1 MDDST
6 QILKLNGQLFDLKNP
21 VVMGIL
27 NMTPDSFYQKSRFK
41 SDKTVLNQVEKMLA
55 DGALL
60 IDVGGYSTRPN
71 AEYVSQDEEIRRV
84 SEALEMIVKRFPEV
98 LISVD
103 TFRSSVARYM
113 VEKFGVAMINDIS
126 GGMADPIMFET
137 IAGLQ
142 VAYVLMHSKG
152 NPQTMQSMTQYEDL
166 VSDVLQYL
174 AKRVAQLHLL
184 GVNDVII
191 DPGFGFAK
199 TLEQNYEILNK
210 LTYFKEIKSIIL
222 VGISRKSM
230 IYNLLETDSE
240 HALNGTTAL
249 NMLALMNGAGIL
261 RVHDVKEAVE
271 TIKIYQ
277 AYRDAAQKPNY
288 P

>member
-1 MDDST
+1 MDDSG
-6 QILKLNGQLFDLKNP
+6 QILKLNNQLFDLNNP

-27 NMTPDSFYQKSRFK
+27 NLTPDSFYQKSRFK
-41 SDKTVLNQVEKMLA
+41 SDRSILSQVEKMLE
-55 DGALL
+55 DGASILDL
-60 IDVGGYSTRPN
+60 GGYSTRPN
-71 AEYVSQDEEIRRV
+71 AEFVSQEEEISRV
-84 SEALEMIVKRFPEV
+84 AEALEIILKKFPEA

-126 GGMADPIMFET
+126 GGVADPMMFET

-142 VAYVLMHSKG
+142 VAYVLMHSRG
-152 NPQTMQSMTQYEDL
+152 NPQTMQNLTHYDDP
-166 VSDVLQYL
+166 VSEVLNFL

-184 GVNDVII
+184 GVHDVVI

-199 TLEQNYEILNK
+199 TTEQNYEILNK
-210 LTYFKEIKSIIL
+210 LTYFNVIKAPL
-222 VGISRKSM
+222 LAGISRKSM
-230 IYNLLETDSE
+230 IYKILETDPE

-261 RVHDVKEAVE
+261 RVHDVKEANE
-271 TIKIYQ
+271 AIKIFHAFNHAGQ
-277 AYRDAAQKPNY
+277 
-288 P
+288 